1 LGIFSLPLQ
10 FTESYDVVVVGAGH
24 AGCEAAMASARMGLR
39 TALYTLNL
47 DLIAQMSC
55 NPAIGGIA
63 KGHLVREVDALGG
76 IMGEVTDAVGIQF
89 RLLNTSRGPAVW
101 SPRAQCD
108 KQQYRLKMREMLE
121 AEPNLH
127 IKQAEVAELVVEH
140 SSTLGKVSR
149 FEFQV
154 SSAVGAPDRNEQI
167 PQLEAGN
174 LKLETS
180 PLASR
185 VIRGIRLRDGRTVGA
200 QAVII
205 TTGTFLNGLIHCGE
219 QQYPAGR
226 SGEPPA
232 VLLGEA
238 LKSLGLRGCRLKTGT
253 PPRLDGRSIDWSK
266 FTVQPGDE
274 DPTPFSF
281 RTRRVAHHDNQ
292 VACYIAF
299 TTPETHRIIRENM
312 HRSPMYSGQ
321 IQSIGPRYCPSIEDK
336 IVKFPDKETHQL
348 FLEPEG
354 LNTHEIYVNGMST
367 SLPIDVQLAIIK
379 SIPGLENAEMLR
391 PGYAIE
397 YDSIDPT
404 ELQRTLET
412 KKVERLY
419 LAGQINGTSGY
430 EEAACQ
436 GLMAGIN
443 AALKVKREPPLIL
456 DRTEA
461 YTAILIDDLISKGT
475 NEPYRMF
482 TSRAEFRLH
491 LRIDNADRRLTP
503 HGRRVGLIRDADWAD
518 YLAKQ
523 ERMKALR
530 EVLERTRV
538 NESVVGCQ
546 LSVVGESTA
555 QTLQLLKG
563 ARSAGLTL
571 AQLLKRP
578 EAQIEALA
586 PLLKNLMTDFFERD
600 TSNQDSGTYPA
611 AEPQIPR
618 LGLKSSLGMTAS
630 NNSDVRA
637 KDRSVIPTP
646 DNQKLTTDFRLPAE
660 IRNELKS
667 VETEIKYS
675 GYLDQQTKAIERLK
689 RSEQRMIPD
698 WFDYGKVSGLSREMN
713 EKLTRVRPQT
723 LGQASRIPGVTPAAV
738 SLINVYIEI
747 QARRLSA
754 ETSRA

>member
-1 LGIFSLPLQ
+1 M
-10 FTESYDVVVVGAGH
+10 
-24 AGCEAAMASARMGLR
+24 AAARIGLK
-39 TALYTLNL
+39 TALYTLNV

-55 NPAIGGIA
+55 NPAVGGIA

-108 KQQYRLKMREMLE
+108 KQAYRLKMREVLE
-121 AEPNLH
+121 SQPNLK
-127 IKQAEVAELVVEH
+127 IKQAEVADLILEDAPSHVGADALVCPAE
-140 SSTLGKVSR
+140 
-149 FEFQV
+149 Q
-154 SSAVGAPDRNEQI
+154 SSAAVPTENRELRTENCR
-167 PQLEAGN
+167 
-174 LKLETS
+174 
-180 PLASR
+180 R
-185 VIRGIRLRDGRTVGA
+185 VLGIKLRDGRTVRA

-226 SGEPPA
+226 SGEPNA

-238 LKSLGLRGCRLKTGT
+238 LKKLGLRGCRLKTGT
-253 PPRLDGRSIDWSK
+253 PPRLDGRTIDWSR
-266 FTVQPGDE
+266 FQVQPGDD

-281 RTRRVAHHDNQ
+281 RTRRVAHHDKQ
-292 VACYIAF
+292 VPCYIAF
-299 TTPETHRIIRENM
+299 TTEETHHIIRENV

-336 IVKFPDKETHQL
+336 IVKFPDKLQHQL

-367 SLPIDVQLAIIK
+367 SLPIDIQLAILK
-379 SIPGLENAEMLR
+379 SIPGLESADMLR

-404 ELQRTLET
+404 ELERTLET
-412 KKVERLY
+412 KKIAGLF

-443 AALKVKREPPLIL
+443 AALKVKREAPLIL

-482 TSRAEFRLH
+482 TSRAEFRLQ

-503 HGRRVGLIRDADWAD
+503 HGRRVGLIDDGAWHD
-518 YLAKQ
+518 YQAKQ
-523 ERMKALR
+523 QRLESLKQWLEKTKLTGVMLEKLGSIPDHVGTAAPGRPAEQSSAANGGQPGSTNDYSSALGQ
-530 EVLERTRV
+530 
-538 NESVVGCQ
+538 S
-546 LSVVGESTA
+546 
-555 QTLQLLKG
+555 
-563 ARSAGLTL
+563 L

-578 EAQIEALA
+578 ETTIEHFVPILRDLV
-586 PLLKNLMTDFFERD
+586 PDFF
-600 TSNQDSGTYPA
+600 A
-611 AEPQIPR
+611 
-618 LGLKSSLGMTAS
+618 SSVS
-630 NNSDVRA
+630 
-637 KDRSVIPTP
+637 SVV
-646 DNQKLTTDFRLPAE
+646 NLPSQL
-660 IRNELKS
+660 RNELKS
-667 VETEIKYS
+667 VETEIKYA
-675 GYLDQQTKAIERLK
+675 GYLHQQQRSIDRLK
-689 RSEQRMIPD
+689 KAEQRSIPD
-698 WFDYGKVSGLSREMN
+698 WFDYRSVSGLSREMQ
-713 EKLTRVRPQT
+713 EKLLKIRPRT
-723 LGQASRIPGVTPAAV
+723 LGHASRIPGVTPAAV
-738 SLINVYIEI
+738 SLVNVYIEI
-747 QARRLSA
+747 QARRREQAAAL
-754 ETSRA
+754 

>member
-1 LGIFSLPLQ
+1 MQ
-10 FTESYDVVVVGAGH
+10 FTEQFDVVVVGAGH
-24 AGCEAAMASARMGLR
+24 AGCEAAMAAARLGLK
-39 TALYTLNL
+39 TALYTLNV

-55 NPAIGGIA
+55 NPAVGGIA

-76 IMGEVTDAVGIQF
+76 IMGEITDAVGIQF

-108 KQQYRLKMREMLE
+108 KQAYRLKMREVLE
-121 AEPNLH
+121 SQPNLK
-127 IKQAEVAELVVEH
+127 IKQAEVADLIMEPSLVVGR
-140 SSTLGKVSR
+140 SSLTNSQDAIGFADDQR
-149 FEFQV
+149 
-154 SSAVGAPDRNEQI
+154 PMTNDRV
-167 PQLEAGN
+167 
-174 LKLETS
+174 
-180 PLASR
+180 R
-185 VIRGIRLRDGRTVGA
+185 VLGIRLRDGRTVGA

-226 SGEPPA
+226 SGEPNA

-238 LKSLGLRGCRLKTGT
+238 LKKLGLRGCRLKTGT
-253 PPRLDGRSIDWSK
+253 PPRLDGRTIDWSR
-266 FTVQPGDE
+266 FPAQPGDP

-281 RTRRVAHHDNQ
+281 RTRRVAHHDSQ
-292 VACYIAF
+292 VPCYIAW
-299 TTPETHRIIRENM
+299 TTAETHRIIRENV

-367 SLPIDVQLAIIK
+367 SLPVEVQMAILK
-379 SIPGLENAEMLR
+379 SIPGLENADMLR

-404 ELQRTLET
+404 ELERTLET
-412 KKVERLY
+412 RRIAGLF

-443 AALKVKREPPLIL
+443 AALQVKREPPLIL

-503 HGRRVGLIRDADWAD
+503 HGRRVGLIPDAAWAD
-518 YLAKQ
+518 FTSKQ
-523 ERMKALR
+523 ERLAKLK
-530 EVLERTRV
+530 
-538 NESVVGCQ
+538 Q
-546 LSVVGESTA
+546 LLESTRITPELLSHCHSEERNDNEPA
-555 QTLQLLKG
+555 VAGSAPAASWEPATGQTI
-563 ARSAGLTL
+563 

-578 EAQIEALA
+578 EVTIEQLV
-586 PLLKNLMTDFFERD
+586 PVLRELTPPFFERD
-600 TSNQDSGTYPA
+600 IREN
-611 AEPQIPR
+611 PR
-618 LGLKSSLGMTAS
+618 ESVARLSSE
-630 NNSDVRA
+630 V
-637 KDRSVIPTP
+637 
-646 DNQKLTTDFRLPAE
+646 
-660 IRNELKS
+660 RNELKS
-667 VETEIKYS
+667 VETEIKYE
-675 GYLDQQTKAIERLK
+675 GYLLQQQRAMERLK
-689 RSEQRMIPD
+689 KAEQHSIPD
-698 WFDYGKVSGLSREMN
+698 WFDYRSVSGLSREMQ
-713 EKLTRVRPQT
+713 EKLSKLQPRTI
-723 LGQASRIPGVTPAAV
+723 GQASRIPGVTPAAV
-738 SLINVYIEI
+738 SLVNVYIEI
-747 QARRLSA
+747 QARRREQAAAMQNLFK
-754 ETSRA
+754 

>member
-1 LGIFSLPLQ
+1 LQQ
-10 FTESYDVVVVGAGH
+10 FTEKYDVVVVGAGH
-24 AGCEAAMASARMGLR
+24 AGCEAAMAAARMGLK

-55 NPAIGGIA
+55 NPAVGGIA

-121 AEPNLH
+121 SEPNLK
-127 IKQAEVAELVVEH
+127 IKQAEVAELIVEPVASGQWSLASDTSERAAATH
-140 SSTLGKVSR
+140 HPVFPAAEVSMAGQR
-149 FEFQV
+149 AIE
-154 SSAVGAPDRNEQI
+154 
-167 PQLEAGN
+167 EASISHLATGHW
-174 LKLETS
+174 
-180 PLASR
+180 PLATSI
-185 VIRGIRLRDGRTVGA
+185 VRGIRLRDGRTVAA

-232 VLLGEA
+232 VLLGES
-238 LKSLGLRGCRLKTGT
+238 LKALGLRGCRLKTGT
-253 PPRLDGRSIDWSK
+253 PPRLDGRTIDWSK
-266 FTVQPGDE
+266 FAVQPGDD

-281 RTRRVAHHDNQ
+281 RTKRVAHHDRQ
-292 VACYIAF
+292 VSCYIAF
-299 TTPETHRIIRENM
+299 TTPETHRIIRENV

-321 IQSIGPRYCPSIEDK
+321 IQSVGPRYCPSIEDK
-336 IVKFPDKETHQL
+336 IVKFPDKQMHQL

-354 LNTHEIYVNGMST
+354 LHTYEIYVNGMST

-379 SIPGLENAEMLR
+379 SIPGLESAEMLR

-404 ELQRTLET
+404 ELLRTLET
-412 KKVERLY
+412 KKIAHLY

-436 GLMAGIN
+436 GIMAGIN
-443 AALKVKREPPLIL
+443 AALKVTGEPPLIL

-503 HGRRVGLIRDADWAD
+503 HGRRVGLITDAAWAD
-518 YLAKQ
+518 FLAKQ
-523 ERMKALR
+523 ERLKNMR
-530 EVLERTRV
+530 ELLEKTRLNAEMLEQV
-538 NESVVGCQ
+538 ASGQWLVAG
-546 LSVVGESTA
+546 A
-555 QTLQLLKG
+555 QPEGTL
-563 ARSAGLTL
+563 GLTL

-578 EAQIEALA
+578 EVQIEHLVLALY
-586 PLLKNLMTDFFERD
+586 KLMPAFFQLP
-600 TSNQDSGTYPA
+600 S
-611 AEPQIPR
+611 AEN
-618 LGLKSSLGMTAS
+618 AE
-630 NNSDVRA
+630 A
-637 KDRSVIPTP
+637 
-646 DNQKLTTDFRLPAE
+646 LTTSHWPLATAV
-660 IRNELKS
+660 RNDLRS

-689 RSEQRMIPD
+689 KAEQRVIPD
-698 WFDYGKVSGLSREMN
+698 WFDYAKVSGLSREMK
-713 EKLTRVRPQT
+713 EKMTSMRPHT

-747 QARRLSA
+747 QSRRQVGA
-754 ETSRA
+754 PATS